1 MVFLAFPKSWKTC
14 EVMTQCK
21 YLSEEK
27 LIAGLDHRSIK
38 DYAYI
43 KHDKDVDVDGT
54 LKIPHWHIM
63 LRFNTPVPTENI
75 CSWFDIKPN
84 FLEHIKGRFADALS
98 YLTHKNANEK
108 HQYDDS
114 EVISNFDFN
123 KEIEK
128 EKNKKIDDNRKNEI
142 IEGIVSGSI
151 REYNYTE
158 YITAFEYVRL
168 KKIIDDSFKYRKDIL
183 MMSKNRDMQC
193 LFFTGDSGTGK
204 TTYAKYFC
212 EQKKLSYFISSGS
225 NDPLDGYKG
234 EDVVI
239 LDDIRGENHNVSDLL
254 KLLDN
259 NTASTVKSRYS
270 NKFLEC
276 QYIIITSVQN
286 PEQFFQSCFSYNNE
300 TIVQLK
306 RRCQIKAVFTKDTI
320 FWYTYNPIMK
330 TYEFQYTSDNMVYF
344 RYGRKQ
350 DKDVLSILDGV
361 VNFNH
366 DLPFD

>member
-1 MVFLAFPKSWKTC
+1 MPAPSSWRKV
-14 EVMTQCK
+14 EIMTQCK
-21 YLSEEK
+21 YLDEDTIK
-27 LIAGLDHRSIK
+27 KALDHASVK

-43 KHDKDVDVDGT
+43 KHDKDLDVDGT
-54 LKIPHWHIM
+54 LKISHWHIM
-63 LRFNTPVPTENI
+63 IRFKNAVPTETL
-75 CSWFDIKPN
+75 CGWFCVKSN
-84 FLEHIKGRFADALS
+84 FLSHIKGRFADALS
-98 YLTHKNANEK
+98 YLTHSNAPDK
-108 HQYDDS
+108 FQYSSD
-114 EVISNFDFN
+114 EVISNFDFQ
-123 KEIEK
+123 KEIET
-128 EKNKKIDDNRKNEI
+128 EKKKKIDEERKNEI
-142 IEGIVSGSI
+142 IEGIVNGSI

-158 YITAFEYVRL
+158 FINPFEYVRL
-168 KKIIDDSFKYRKDIL
+168 KKVIDDSFKYRKDIL
-183 MMSKNRDMQC
+183 MMDKNRDMQC

-212 EQKKLSYFISSGS
+212 EQKKLSYFVSSGS

-276 QYIIITSVQN
+276 KYIIITSVQD
-286 PEQFFQSCFSYNNE
+286 PTQFFGSCFSYNNE

-306 RRCQIKAVFTKDTI
+306 RRCQIMANFTKETI
-320 FWYTYNPIMK
+320 FWYTYNPIIK